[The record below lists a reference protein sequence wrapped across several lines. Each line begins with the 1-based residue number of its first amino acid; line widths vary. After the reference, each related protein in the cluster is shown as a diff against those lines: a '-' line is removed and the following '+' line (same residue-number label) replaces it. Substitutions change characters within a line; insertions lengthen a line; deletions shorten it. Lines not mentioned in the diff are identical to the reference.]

1 MSLFCLPESQAAAPA
16 EGCAWVHTAQQARH
30 HASESPQ
37 ASGTAS
43 ETWGTEGEGQKK
55 GKERAVPC
63 AGQDAESQGGQGQRE
78 KFYIVSVGVRATG
91 HCSCLCKVKPASHGY
106 VVHVPLWSL
115 WMRVAR
121 EGKPS
126 LPGTEGEVLH
136 SFCGSACGWSQFR
149 FVHGEASH
157 CTMYWAK
164 YNKQTCQRQR
174 EKFYI
179 VCIGVRM
186 ASPCSCLCN
195 QRVAGER
202 TMWRRWASVV
212 TVNASGKTEQPNL
225 PGTEEE
231 RSSG

>member
-16 EGCAWVHTAQQARH
+16 EGCARVHTAQQARH

-43 ETWGTEGEGQKK
+43 ETWGTEGERQKK

-63 AGQDAESQGGQGQRE
+63 AGQDAASQGGQGQRE
-78 KFYIVSVGVRATG
+78 KFYVVSVGVRATG
-91 HCSCLCKVKPASHGY
+91 HCSCLCKVKPASQGY
-106 VVHVPLWSL
+106 VVRVPL

-121 EGKPS
+121 ESKPS

-149 FVHGEASH
+149 FVHGEVSH

-164 YNKQTCQRQR
+164 YSKQTCQRQR

-179 VCIGVRM
+179 LCMGVRV
-186 ASPCSCLCN
+186 ASPCSCLCK
-195 QRVAGER
+195 VKP
-202 TMWRRWASVV
+202 TSHW
-212 TVNASGKTEQPNL
+212 GKNYVEAVCLCGHCEDNKPNL

>member
-1 MSLFCLPESQAAAPA
+1 MC
-16 EGCAWVHTAQQARH
+16 WAR
-30 HASESPQ
+30 
-37 ASGTAS
+37 
-43 ETWGTEGEGQKK
+43 
-55 GKERAVPC
+55 
-63 AGQDAESQGGQGQRE
+63 
-78 KFYIVSVGVRATG
+78 
-91 HCSCLCKVKPASHGY
+91 CSKP
-106 VVHVPLWSL
+106 
-115 WMRVAR
+115 RR
-121 EGKPS
+121 
-126 LPGTEGEVLH
+126 PGTEGEVLRSFSGSACDWSLFMFVQSETSLSWLCSPCASVVTVNACGKRGQAKSARDRGKVLH

-149 FVHGEASH
+149 FVHGKASH

-179 VCIGVRM
+179 VCIGVRV

-195 QRVAGER
+195 QRVNGER
-202 TMWRRWASVV
+202 TMWRRCASVV